1 MQKKSKCQ
9 ASHAFLHK
17 MLLIILGVAF
27 ILFIGVF
34 ARNLWLTHNLDKKQ
48 TQDQISNLTKKVDV
62 IHQQVNTTAPSTSV
76 DVNGYNISQ
85 VKDAYLLVRTAAT
98 SLQHNQDT
106 LVAQQLLQ
114 LAADHL
120 ANVNGPKI
128 DQAKKML
135 AADQAK
141 LNAVQLPNMNEIQEK
156 LALLDK
162 LINVLPAYKNTSAEP
177 VTTPAAAK
185 MSANDKTAKP
195 WYHSITNIF
204 TGLKSVVKV
213 RKKVDH
219 EINVTDVDVARA
231 QFKLIVEQLR
241 WAAFYNN
248 NDVYQRSITNAQ
260 ELLPRIFDIQGE
272 STKKFAQTLQELQEI
287 KFNSDIPNLQNS
299 VNALQAILVG

>member
-1 MQKKSKCQ
+1 MQKKSKGQ
-9 ASHAFLHK
+9 ASHTFLHK
-17 MLLIILGVAF
+17 MLLVILGIAF
-27 ILFIGVF
+27 ILFVAAF
-34 ARNLWLTHNLDKKQ
+34 ARNLWLSHSLDKKH
-48 TQDQISNLTKKVDV
+48 TQAQLADLSKKVDV
-62 IHQQVNTTAPSTSV
+62 IHQQVNTTSASAPV
-76 DVNGYNISQ
+76 DVHGYNISQ

-106 LVAQQLLQ
+106 VVAQQLLQ
-114 LAADHL
+114 LASDHL

-128 DQAKKML
+128 EQAKKML

-141 LNAVQLPNMNEIQEK
+141 LNAIQLPNMNEVQEK

-162 LINVLPAYKNTSAEP
+162 LINVLPAYKNSSVEP
-177 VTTPAAAK
+177 VTPVATKSSINAK
-185 MSANDKTAKP
+185 TTQP

-204 TGLKSVVKV
+204 SGLKSVIKV

-219 EINVTDVDVARA
+219 EVNVTDVDVARA

-260 ELLPRIFDIQGE
+260 ELLPRIFDMQGE
-272 STKKFAQTLQELQEI
+272 STKKFAQTLQELQKI
-287 KFNSDIPNLQNS
+287 KFSTDIPNLQNS